1 MGGNG
6 YVGEY
11 QVERLWR
18 VRRSYIC
25 NQTAI
30 TATVTDSLVCTG
42 PNLGRERDATTNH
55 QPTITSQQSPALYDF
70 SFVLFGFILFYLAL
84 FNLVWFGLVCDF
96 GGIGIKTHI

>member
-18 VRRSYIC
+18 VRKSYIS

-30 TATVTDSLVCTG
+30 SATVTDSLVCTG
-42 PNLGRERDATTNH
+42 PNLGRERDATANH
-55 QPTITSQQSPALYDF
+55 QPTITSPLRFQF
-70 SFVLFGFILFYLAL
+70 GFISFYFISFHFILFGF
-84 FNLVWFGLVCDF
+84 V
-96 GGIGIKTHI
+96 